1 MFREVLKS
9 VSTIDNNLLSAIETN
24 WYGFVVSIF
33 VFGILFLLAKKHVG
47 FGTRVMIGLGIG
59 LIIGIF
65 FQSMEFETKAI
76 STFGSIYISL
86 IRMLVIP
93 LVFVLVLNSISSLT
107 NLEYLR
113 KIGIKT
119 FAWFLGTT
127 GVASIIGLSVALLF
141 NPGKGIQQAVPEN
154 FTAREIPTFS
164 QVILDLVPSNPFN
177 EAATGKVVP
186 LLIFAIFLAVA
197 IIKIGAKN
205 AEAVKPLRDIIQSLT
220 LVLHQVVKFIIRLT
234 PYGVFALISGIT
246 AQYGLDTLRELGSV
260 IITSYV
266 ALIIH
271 FVVVFGG
278 LVLLVA
284 KVNPIRFFRKVY
296 PTLVVAFTTRSSYAT
311 LPINLEVITKR
322 LHVSPRIASFVAP
335 LGASVN
341 FNACGGIWPA
351 IVAVFT
357 AQVFAINL
365 TVTDYITLV
374 LVSIISSIGVAGV
387 PGPAVISTTVVLT
400 ALGLPLEGI
409 AIVAGVEALIDMG
422 RTAVNAT
429 GTAVTALLVASS
441 EGEFDREAFNR
452 NDDED
457 DILINAANA

>member
-1 MFREVLKS
+1 MKN
-9 VSTIDNNLLSAIETN
+9 IDNNLLSAIQTN
-24 WYGFVVSIF
+24 WYGFVVSIV
-33 VFGILFLLAKKHVG
+33 VFGILFLLARKRVG
-47 FGTRVMIGLGIG
+47 FGTRVIIGLLIG
-59 LIIGIF
+59 LVVGIV
-65 FQSMEFETKAI
+65 FQKLEFETKAI
-76 STFGSIYISL
+76 STFGSIYVSL

-93 LVFVLVLNSISSLT
+93 LVFVLVLNSIASLT

-113 KIGIKT
+113 KVGIKT

-127 GVASIIGLSVALLF
+127 GIASIIGLTVALLF
-141 NPGKGIQQAVPEN
+141 NPGQGIQQEVPAD

-164 QVILDLVPSNPFN
+164 QVILDLVPSNPVN

-186 LLIFAIFLAVA
+186 LLIFAVFLAVA
-197 IIKIGAKN
+197 IIKIGSKKP
-205 AEAVKPLRDIIQSLT
+205 EAVKPVRDLIESLT
-220 LVLHQVVKFIIRLT
+220 LILHQVVKFIIRLT
-234 PYGVFALISGIT
+234 PYGVFALIAAIT
-246 AQYGLDTLRELGSV
+246 ARYGWETLQELGSV
-260 IITSYV
+260 IVTSYV

-271 FVVVFGG
+271 FVLIFGG
-278 LVLLVA
+278 LVFFVA
-284 KVNPIRFFRKVY
+284 KVNPIKFFRKIY
-296 PTLVVAFTTRSSYAT
+296 PTIAVAFTTRSSYAT
-311 LPINLEVITKR
+311 LPVNLEVITKR

-357 AQVFAINL
+357 AQVFGINL
-365 TVTDYITLV
+365 TVTDYIVLV

-429 GTAVTALLVASS
+429 GTTVTALLVANS
-441 EGEFDREAFNR
+441 EGEFDREAFNSD
-452 NDDED
+452 NEDDE
-457 DILINAANA
+457 IALGTA

>member
-1 MFREVLKS
+1 MN
-9 VSTIDNNLLSAIETN
+9 IDNNLLSAIETN
-24 WYGFVVSIF
+24 WYGFFVSVF
-33 VFGILFLLAKKHVG
+33 VFAILFVLARKRVG
-47 FGTRVMIGLGIG
+47 FGTRVITGLVIGLAA
-59 LIIGIF
+59 GIF
-65 FQSMEFETKAI
+65 FQYFGFETKAVT
-76 STFGSIYISL
+76 TFGSIYVSL
-86 IRMLVIP
+86 IRMLVVP

-107 NLEYLR
+107 NLDYLR

-127 GVASIIGLSVALLF
+127 GIASIIGLSVALLF
-141 NPGKGIQQAVPEN
+141 NPGQGIQQEVPAD
-154 FTAREIPTFS
+154 FAAREIPTFS
-164 QVILDLVPSNPFN
+164 EVILDLVPSNPVN

-197 IIKIGAKN
+197 IIKIGSKKP
-205 AEAVKPLRDIIQSLT
+205 EAVKPVRDLIESLT
-220 LVLHQVVKFIIRLT
+220 AVLHQVVKFIIRLT
-234 PYGVFALISGIT
+234 PYGVFALIAGIT
-246 AQYGLDTLRELGSV
+246 ARYGWETLQELGSV

-266 ALIIH
+266 AMIIH
-271 FVVVFGG
+271 FVLVFGG
-278 LVLLVA
+278 LVFFVA
-284 KVNPIRFFRKVY
+284 KVNPIKFFRKIY
-296 PTLVVAFTTRSSYAT
+296 PTIAVAFTTRSSYAT
-311 LPINLEVITKR
+311 LPVNLEVITKR

-357 AQVFAINL
+357 AQVFGIDL
-365 TVTDYITLV
+365 GVTDYITLV

-422 RTAVNAT
+422 RTAVNAS
-429 GTAVTALLVASS
+429 GTAVAALLVGSS

-452 NDDED
+452 DDNED
-457 DILINAANA
+457 DILANAV

>member
-1 MFREVLKS
+1 LI
-9 VSTIDNNLLSAIETN
+9 TAIESN

-33 VFGILFLLAKKHVG
+33 VFGVLFLLARKRVG
-47 FGTRVMIGLGIG
+47 FGTRVIVALAIGLVVGI
-59 LIIGIF
+59 L
-65 FQSMEFETKAI
+65 FQNLEFDTKAI
-76 STFGSIYISL
+76 TTFGSIYVSL
-86 IRMLVIP
+86 IRMLVVP
-93 LVFVLVLNSISSLT
+93 LVFVLVLNSIASLT

-113 KIGIKT
+113 KIGFKT

-127 GVASIIGLSVALLF
+127 GIASIIGLLVALLF
-141 NPGKGIQQAVPEN
+141 NPGSGIQQDVPAD

-164 QVILDLVPSNPFN
+164 QVILDLVPSNPIN
-177 EAATGKVVP
+177 EAAEGKVVP
-186 LLIFAIFLAVA
+186 VLIFAIFLAVA
-197 IIKIGAKN
+197 IIKIGSKN
-205 AEAVKPLRDIIQSLT
+205 AESVKPVRDLIQSLT

-234 PYGVFALISGIT
+234 PYGVFALIAGIT
-246 AQYGLDTLRELGSV
+246 ARYGWETLQELGSV

-271 FVVVFGG
+271 FVLVFGG
-278 LVLLVA
+278 LVFFVA
-284 KVNPIRFFRKVY
+284 KVNPLRFFRKIY
-296 PTLVVAFTTRSSYAT
+296 PTVAVAFTTRSSYAV
-311 LPINLEVITKR
+311 LPVNLEVITKR

-341 FNACGGIWPA
+341 FNGCGGIWPA

-357 AQVFAINL
+357 AQVFGIDL
-365 TVTDYITLV
+365 GLTDYILLV
-374 LVSIISSIGVAGV
+374 FVSIISSIGVAGV

-429 GTAVTALLVASS
+429 GTTVTALLVANS
-441 EGEFDREAFNR
+441 EGEFDRDAFN
-452 NDDED
+452 NDNDED
-457 DILINAANA
+457 ELIASAV

>member
-1 MFREVLKS
+1 M
-9 VSTIDNNLLSAIETN
+9 DNNLITAIESN

-33 VFGILFLLAKKHVG
+33 VFGVLFLLARKRVG
-47 FGTRVMIGLGIG
+47 FGTRVIVALAIGLVVGI
-59 LIIGIF
+59 L
-65 FQSMEFETKAI
+65 FQNLEFDTKAI
-76 STFGSIYISL
+76 TTFGSIYVSL
-86 IRMLVIP
+86 IRMLVVP
-93 LVFVLVLNSISSLT
+93 LVFVLVLNSIASLT

-113 KIGIKT
+113 KIGFKT

-127 GVASIIGLSVALLF
+127 GIASIIGLLVALLF
-141 NPGKGIQQAVPEN
+141 NPGSGIQQDVPAD

-164 QVILDLVPSNPFN
+164 QVILDLVPSNPIN
-177 EAATGKVVP
+177 EAAEGKVVP
-186 LLIFAIFLAVA
+186 VLIFAIFLAVA
-197 IIKIGAKN
+197 IIKIGSKN
-205 AEAVKPLRDIIQSLT
+205 AESVKPVRDLIQSLT

-234 PYGVFALISGIT
+234 PYGVFALIAGIT
-246 AQYGLDTLRELGSV
+246 ARYGWETLQELGSV

-271 FVVVFGG
+271 FVLVFGG
-278 LVLLVA
+278 LVFFVA
-284 KVNPIRFFRKVY
+284 KVNPLRFFRKIY
-296 PTLVVAFTTRSSYAT
+296 PTVAVAFTTRSSYAV
-311 LPINLEVITKR
+311 LPVNLEVITKR

-341 FNACGGIWPA
+341 FNGCGGIWPA

-357 AQVFAINL
+357 AQVFGIDL
-365 TVTDYITLV
+365 GLTDYILLV
-374 LVSIISSIGVAGV
+374 FVSIISSIGVAGV

-429 GTAVTALLVASS
+429 GTTVTALLVANS
-441 EGEFDREAFNR
+441 EGEFDRDAFN
-452 NDDED
+452 NDNDED
-457 DILINAANA
+457 ELIASAV